1 MISNPSYIFSIF
13 INMEKIY
20 DTLNTGYNDNGD
32 CPSNI
37 SRIDAIYGEITYNGV
52 KTLAHSI
59 NFRDKHF
66 LDIGSG
72 IGKAVVQIALETDV
86 KSSTG
91 YEIIP
96 ARFNISCQAKKKYDQ
111 LITSLSGSKVRF
123 ILNKHPGKA
132 CQFHHGQLDL
142 SYYNIY
148 FINNLTWSS
157 TTTNQ
162 LIDTLLATVEIG
174 TTIILAKEIS
184 RLDKIS
190 KISNLEVEMSWT
202 NKYTLTIYTITIK
215 PTVL

>member
-1 MISNPSYIFSIF
+1 
-13 INMEKIY
+13 MEKIY

-111 LITSLSGSKVRF
+111 LITSPSGSKVKF
-123 ILNKHPGKA
+123 ILNNLPGNA
-132 CQFHHGQLDL
+132 RQFHHDQLVL

-148 FINNLTWSS
+148 FINNLTWSP

-162 LIDTLLATVEIG
+162 LLDALLANIEIG
-174 TTIILAKEIS
+174 DTIIVSKRLA

-190 KISNLEVEMSWT
+190 KVSNLKVEMSWT
-202 NKYTLTIYTITIK
+202 KTYLLTIYTITIK
-215 PTVL
+215 HTVL